1 MTKREYILDCLID
14 DDEAFTQ
21 IIEYFMFINVA
32 ITSLELEELLSEMVD
47 DGLIS
52 INRNWKNEKNEYPYS
67 LTHKGKILWHQLPEI

>member
-1 MTKREYILDCLID
+1 MTKKEYILDCLID

-52 INRNWKNEKNEYPYS
+52 INRNWKNEKNEYPYA
-67 LTHKGKILWHQLPEI
+67 LTHKGKMLWDQLPEF

>member
-1 MTKREYILDCLID
+1 MTKKEYILDCLID

-52 INRNWKNEKNEYPYS
+52 INRNWKNEKKR
-67 LTHKGKILWHQLPEI
+67 TGKSVN